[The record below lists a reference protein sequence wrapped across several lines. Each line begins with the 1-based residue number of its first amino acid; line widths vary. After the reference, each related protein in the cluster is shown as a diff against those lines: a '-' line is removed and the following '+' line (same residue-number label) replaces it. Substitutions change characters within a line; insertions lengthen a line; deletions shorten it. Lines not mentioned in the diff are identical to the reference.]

1 MSYCVNCG
9 VELDKTCSTC
19 PLCHTKVYNPNQ
31 PVDTES
37 PTPYPIQKGEE
48 EPVHRYEFTILV
60 TIIFITTA
68 LVCSTL
74 NTYVFTK
81 TQWSLYVVGACIVAW
96 FIMLPLFF
104 PGETNPFTNLL
115 LDGISLGVYFYVI
128 SQHHPGNGW
137 YTHIV
142 LPIII
147 MVTVAFQINYLFAI
161 KLKSSMIR
169 RSVVFLFCVGIFCG
183 ILDLLI
189 DFHFD
194 KTPVLSW
201 GAIVLTCCIS
211 ANIILITIA
220 CLKGVRNELRRRVHF

>member
-9 VELDKTCSTC
+9 VELDKTCSAC

-31 PVDTES
+31 PVDTTA
-37 PTPYPIQKGEE
+37 PTPYPLQKGEE
-48 EPVHRYEFTILV
+48 EPVRRYEFTILV

-81 TQWSLYVVGACIVAW
+81 TQWSLYVVGACIVVW
-96 FIMLPLFF
+96 FFMLPVFF
-104 PGETNPFTNLL
+104 PGETNPFVNLL
-115 LDGISLGVYFYVI
+115 LDGISLSVYFFVVA
-128 SQHHPGNGW
+128 QQHPGSGW
-137 YTHIV
+137 YNHIV
-142 LPIII
+142 LPVIVLITI
-147 MVTVAFQINYLFAI
+147 ASEINYLFAT
-161 KLKSSMIR
+161 KLKSSIIR
-169 RSVVFLFCVGIFCG
+169 RSVVFLFCAGIFCG

-189 DFHFD
+189 DFHVG

-220 CLKGVRNELRRRVHF
+220 CLKGVRNELRKRIHF